1 MVNFGFTGLG
11 AEIVEIEDRGKEK
24 ILRILSR
31 GITERAAVRGA
42 KNEAMAIIP
51 IRDQEVLNITEDRR
65 ISRFSTRY
73 IITIAHN
80 QDEY

>member
-11 AEIVEIEDRGKEK
+11 AEIMEIEDRGREK

-73 IITIAHN
+73 IVTISHN
-80 QDEY
+80 PDRY